1 MNLESAKKLAQD
13 ILSGTTNP
21 WSAPASQIAYV
32 RAARELAEFVA
43 QLEPGVNII
52 EITPEEAADTD
63 PPQPYPPA
71 PSVSPGCAPASQIAP
86 GYAPASQI
94 APGCAPASRQ
104 ETPPS
109 AVSQFAPPP
118 HAPLPSIPLDEPF
131 DEDVEIDIEE

>member
-86 GYAPASQI
+86 
-94 APGCAPASRQ
+94 
-104 ETPPS
+104 
-109 AVSQFAPPP
+109 PP